1 MLFIIAIVVAIVL
14 SFIFQNCWI
23 LELFLIEI
31 TVASIVECIIEGFYS
46 MNNGD
51 SFVSVVENYINNE
64 LSQAIAIESII
75 IIMTCGVQLIVTYI
89 KK

>member
-1 MLFIIAIVVAIVL
+1 MLFIIVLIVAIVL
-14 SFIFQNCWI
+14 SFISQNCWI

-31 TVASIVECIIEGFYS
+31 TVALIVECIIECFYS

-51 SFVSVVENYINNE
+51 SFVRVVENYINNE

-75 IIMTCGVQLIVTYI
+75 IITCGVQLIVTYI

>member
-1 MLFIIAIVVAIVL
+1 
-14 SFIFQNCWI
+14 
-23 LELFLIEI
+23 
-31 TVASIVECIIEGFYS
+31 

-51 SFVSVVENYINNE
+51 SFVRGVENYINNE

>member
-1 MLFIIAIVVAIVL
+1 
-14 SFIFQNCWI
+14 
-23 LELFLIEI
+23 
-31 TVASIVECIIEGFYS
+31 

-51 SFVSVVENYINNE
+51 SFVRVVENYINNE

-75 IIMTCGVQLIVTYI
+75 IITCGVQLIVTYI